1 MTDFDWNDYPNFT
14 EAEFVCKCGCGRADM
29 DQDFMGRLQAMR
41 SSVSFPFVITSGF
54 RCPDHN
60 DKVSGSGRT
69 GAHTTGKAADI
80 QVWGESAHNVLKQ
93 AMTLFTGVGVA
104 QKGASHSRFI
114 HVDSISPGQEK
125 PRPTVWSY

>member
-1 MTDFDWNDYPNFT
+1 MIDWNDYPNFT
-14 EAEFVCKCGCGRADM
+14 EKEFLCQCGCGRADM
-29 DQDFMGRLQAMR
+29 DQDFIDRLQAMR
-41 SSVSFPFVITSGF
+41 SSVGFALRVTSGF

-60 DKVSGSGRT
+60 ERVSSSGRT

-80 QVWGESAHNVLKQ
+80 HVWGEDAHTVLKQ

-104 QKGASHSRFI
+104 QKGATQSRFI
-114 HVDSISPGQEK
+114 HVDSIKPGQDK